1 MQRSGN
7 EAVIDN
13 ERVILL
19 DVLKEILPETK
30 RASIAVGYFF
40 ISGFAAIMD
49 SIEKIENGSDPN
61 NVIRFLI
68 SPTTNRQ
75 TAEAL
80 LADNETHAEVKK
92 AAEVEG
98 GKDGGGKRA
107 ADDLKRMLEYM
118 PQAESDQ
125 RAATRLA
132 ELIRKGKVR
141 VKVYTKDQLHAKA
154 YIFEIEGGFVP
165 ILAIVG
171 SSNLSISGIREHTE
185 LNLRTNDDNHARQ
198 LLAWFDRH
206 WDDESSV
213 KFTEKVAEILEGSWA
228 GKERT
233 PDDIYRKATLRE
245 HDHQPSLPLSEPVRE
260 LFDF

>member
-1 MQRSGN
+1 MELASVVSCNIFGMSGN

-80 LADNETHAEVKK
+80 LAENETHAEAKK

-98 GKDGGGKRA
+98 DKDGRREARRRRPEKDAGVHAAGGERPEG
-107 ADDLKRMLEYM
+107 R
-118 PQAESDQ
+118 
-125 RAATRLA
+125 
-132 ELIRKGKVR
+132 
-141 VKVYTKDQLHAKA
+141 HKA
-154 YIFEIEGGFVP
+154 
-165 ILAIVG
+165 
-171 SSNLSISGIREHTE
+171 R
-185 LNLRTNDDNHARQ
+185 
-198 LLAWFDRH
+198 
-206 WDDESSV
+206 
-213 KFTEKVAEILEGSWA
+213 
-228 GKERT
+228 
-233 PDDIYRKATLRE
+233 
-245 HDHQPSLPLSEPVRE
+245 
-260 LFDF
+260 